1 MKEKLQIKGITCQ
14 ACVAKIER
22 KLSRTEGVNNVV
34 VNISNNIASIDYNEN
49 IVDVNK
55 IIEIIKKLGYI
66 ANKIEK
72 NNVNHKKEEEKL
84 KIELN
89 KALIVIVVS
98 FLIMYISM
106 GNMFGL
112 PIPGF
117 IINNSRVLVLVQL
130 VLTLIVMFMGRKFYS
145 NGFKQLYKLSPNMD
159 SLIAVGISSAFIY
172 SLYISTKIFAGNNHL
187 IHSFYYESSSMIV
200 AFVMIGKYLKHLS
213 KRKALNAINKL
224 SEIQSKKA
232 RILKDREIIEV
243 DIEDIIK
250 DDIVI
255 IKAGEKIPVDGTI
268 IEGITQIDEYMLTGE
283 SIPVIKNINDKVY
296 SGTIN
301 KDGNIKVRV
310 ETSNSETLIS
320 KIADVV
326 RDTQINKSNI
336 SKIVDKVFLIF
347 VSTIIL
353 IAIFVSLVWGIL
365 LKYGYVN
372 VAGNK
377 LEFVMTIFIFILII
391 ACPCSLGL
399 VTPMAIII
407 GIGRGA

>member
-1 MKEKLQIKGITCQ
+1 
-14 ACVAKIER
+14 
-22 KLSRTEGVNNVV
+22 
-34 VNISNNIASIDYNEN
+34 
-49 IVDVNK
+49 
-55 IIEIIKKLGYI
+55 
-66 ANKIEK
+66 
-72 NNVNHKKEEEKL
+72 
-84 KIELN
+84 
-89 KALIVIVVS
+89 
-98 FLIMYISM
+98 
-106 GNMFGL
+106 
-112 PIPGF
+112 
-117 IINNSRVLVLVQL
+117 
-130 VLTLIVMFMGRKFYS
+130 
-145 NGFKQLYKLSPNMD
+145 
-159 SLIAVGISSAFIY
+159 
-172 SLYISTKIFAGNNHL
+172 
-187 IHSFYYESSSMIV
+187 MIV

-224 SEIQSKKA
+224 SEIQFKKA
-232 RILKDREIIEV
+232 RILKDKEIIEV

-268 IEGITQIDEYMLTGE
+268 IEGITQIDESMLTGE

-326 RDTQINKSNI
+326 RDAQINKSNI

-377 LEFVMTIFIFILII
+377 LEFVMTIFISILII